1 MFKLKE
7 GLQVYDTAPFT
18 FNGVFPPIQI
28 AEFVLFIDKA
38 GPGETTMFIKVV
50 SAQPTESIPINVYV
64 VEAFG
69 VAVTEFP
76 DEDDKLAEG
85 LHE

>member
-1 MFKLKE
+1 
-7 GLQVYDTAPFT
+7 
-18 FNGVFPPIQI
+18 
-28 AEFVLFIDKA
+28 
-38 GPGETTMFIKVV
+38 MFIKVV

-64 VEAFG
+64 VEALG

-76 DEDDKLAEG
+76 EEDDKLAEG